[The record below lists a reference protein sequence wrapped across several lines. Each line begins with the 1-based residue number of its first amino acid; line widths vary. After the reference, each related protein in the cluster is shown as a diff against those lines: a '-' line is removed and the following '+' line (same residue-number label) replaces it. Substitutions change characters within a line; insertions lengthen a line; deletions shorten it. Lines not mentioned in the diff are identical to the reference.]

1 MGEVARRV
9 GGGNLVVAM
18 LSNQTRTRAKT
29 MRKSLT
35 KAEVRLWARLK
46 GQACEGF
53 KFRRQHPVG
62 RFFAD
67 FACSEAKLIVEV
79 DGDAHQGIQAQMYD
93 SERTAFL
100 ESQGWAVIRFTNAA
114 VLHETSQV
122 VEQIAQSLLILRPHR
137 EAPSGL
143 AGHLPHAQEG
153 TGEEFSNS

>member
-1 MGEVARRV
+1 MALISNETKIRART
-9 GGGNLVVAM
+9 L
-18 LSNQTRTRAKT
+18 
-29 MRKSLT
+29 RKSLT

-122 VEQIAQSLLILRPHR
+122 VEQIAKCLLILRPQQK
-137 EAPSGL
+137 APSGL
-143 AGHLPHAQEG
+143 AGHLPHAQAG
-153 TGEEFSNS
+153 TGEEFPL